1 MSNLTDKQM
10 YFVETFIVS
19 LKNHDETTTQG
30 AVKSAQQA
38 RDETGIAAGTVKKR
52 TFLATRWQ
60 KIPGEMKA
68 QVDLLRAEM
77 IADVPEENPAQ
88 LADSVQASLDAFC
101 EKMQDSLDSAINAGD
116 PGFESSIAL
125 IDDFRSWVENDKL
138 IQHIKNNPFDKGADV
153 EPVLLGAL
161 DEMKSVLA
169 A

>member
-1 MSNLTDKQM
+1 MSGLTDEQAS
-10 YFVETFIVS
+10 FIETFIVPLPGREANAS
-19 LKNHDETTTQG
+19 PGTIR
-30 AVKSAQQA
+30 SAEEA
-38 RDETGIAAGTVKKR
+38 RAETGIAAGTVKKR
-52 TFLATRWQ
+52 AFLATRWQ
-60 KIPGEMKA
+60 KIPGEMKV
-68 QVDLLRAEM
+68 QVDRLRAEM
-77 IADVPEENPAQ
+77 MADVPEENPAQ

-116 PGFESSIAL
+116 PGFTSSIGL

-138 IQHIKNNPFDKGADV
+138 IQHLKINPFDQSADV